1 METTRPARLA
11 ALYACT
17 SFVSAFLLFQI
28 QPLISRFILPW
39 FGGTPAVWTTCLVF
53 FQTALFGGYAYAHLS
68 EHYLRPRARTIVH
81 LTLIVAALLTLPIAP
96 SDWWKPTDSDYP
108 AARILALLAVCVG
121 LPYFLLS
128 STGPLVQAWFSQTLP
143 GRSPYRLYSLSNLG
157 SLLALLSYPFVV
169 EPLLDGHQ
177 QSWCWTAGFVLFCIL
192 CARACWQTARLRPAQ
207 TPALVNA
214 EASAD
219 DEPAPSWLR
228 RLLWLALP
236 AFASVLLLATTN
248 HICLDV
254 PAVPFLWVA
263 PLSLYL
269 LSFIIA
275 FDHQR
280 WYRRMPFALAALF
293 TCYFTAILS
302 NPTAWGNW
310 MSGLHG
316 LSGSLASTSWLPM
329 LGYWQSLCLQLAVLF
344 LLSMLCHGELVR
356 LRPSAR
362 YLTSFYLMISA
373 GGALGGLS
381 VSLIAPL
388 VFTTYAEWKISLI
401 VGFVLAAAVAFVV
414 TDWTGSKRPTLNSRT
429 LVRGAGIA
437 ASLIAFPDIV
447 YMLQHEGP
455 SRSTVLERTARF
467 LCRFDGAGRSTGKC
481 RESCPHLYPRQHP
494 AWNTI
499 HRSEGPP
506 ASHDLLHRNQWRRPD
521 ATVLSRV
528 RGGQRQ
534 AAARR
539 SHRPGAGTLAAWIT
553 KPGQTIRFYEID
565 PEVYRLAEKYFT
577 FLEDAGA
584 RGAKVDVVLGD
595 ARLSL
600 EHELA
605 EPQTFDVLVIDAFSS
620 DSPPIH
626 LLTKEAFE
634 LYRKHLAPQGA
645 IAVNIT
651 NRFLNLAPVVFG
663 LAESVNLEAVQFAS
677 PDIRPVAYAADWVI
691 VSRNQELLQTLRAA
705 NTESPPEPTPPLPL
719 WTDQRHN
726 LVELLERRMPP
737 SRSRPVK
744 RH

>member
-1 METTRPARLA
+1 M
-11 ALYACT
+11 
-17 SFVSAFLLFQI
+17 
-28 QPLISRFILPW
+28 
-39 FGGTPAVWTTCLVF
+39 
-53 FQTALFGGYAYAHLS
+53 
-68 EHYLRPRARTIVH
+68 
-81 LTLIVAALLTLPIAP
+81 
-96 SDWWKPTDSDYP
+96 
-108 AARILALLAVCVG
+108 
-121 LPYFLLS
+121 
-128 STGPLVQAWFSQTLP
+128 
-143 GRSPYRLYSLSNLG
+143 
-157 SLLALLSYPFVV
+157 
-169 EPLLDGHQ
+169 
-177 QSWCWTAGFVLFCIL
+177 
-192 CARACWQTARLRPAQ
+192 
-207 TPALVNA
+207 NA

-293 TCYFTAILS
+293 TCYFTAILA

-401 VGFVLAAAVAFVV
+401 VGFVLAAAVAFAV

-429 LVRGAGIA
+429 LVRGAGIV

-455 SRSTVLERTARF
+455 SRSTVLERTRDFYAVLTVRDDRPENTESHARTF
-467 LCRFDGAGRSTGKC
+467 THGSTLHGMQFTDPKARQRPTTYFTEISGVGRTLQYYQESAAVSGK
-481 RESCPHLYPRQHP
+481 PL
-494 AWNTI
+494 
-499 HRSEGPP
+499 
-506 ASHDLLHRNQWRRPD
+506 
-521 ATVLSRV
+521 RV
-528 RGGQRQ
+528 GVIGL
-534 AAARR
+534 
-539 SHRPGAGTLAAWIT
+539 GAGTLAAWIS

-577 FLEDAGA
+577 FLEDARA
-584 RGAKVDVVLGD
+584 RGAKVEVVLGD

-605 EPQTFDVLVIDAFSS
+605 RTQAFDVLVIDAFSS

-634 LYRKHLAPQGA
+634 LYRQHLAPAGGHRGEHYEPLPRIWHPSFSGWPKA
-645 IAVNIT
+645 STSRRSSSRPPISDRSPTVRTGSSCREIKNCCKRYAPPT
-651 NRFLNLAPVVFG
+651 PNRRPNRRRRCRCGPTSGTISSSSWNAAWHRAALGRSSGISG
-663 LAESVNLEAVQFAS
+663 LPCPGLKSCQARPGDGKRDEPRCRFAS
-677 PDIRPVAYAADWVI
+677 G
-691 VSRNQELLQTLRAA
+691 
-705 NTESPPEPTPPLPL
+705 
-719 WTDQRHN
+719 
-726 LVELLERRMPP
+726 
-737 SRSRPVK
+737 K
-744 RH
+744 